1 MGAGQGSGPE
11 PFPATTRSERVTEMT
26 DAGQIQAVVFD
37 VGRVIAQ
44 WDLRHL
50 IGKLVHDAAEAEW
63 VAAHVVT
70 EAWHFQH
77 DGGRP
82 LAPMVAER
90 KAIFPQYAHVIDHY
104 AANFTDSI
112 PGRVPG
118 THVLIDRLAAQ
129 GVPLF
134 AITNF
139 GAEFWD
145 QYLPTEPVLAHMRDI
160 VVSGCERLAKPDP
173 HIFRLAARRFG
184 FDPGAMLFVD
194 DNGANI
200 ASAAALGWHV
210 HHFSGAE
217 ALEADLAGRGL
228 I

>member
-1 MGAGQGSGPE
+1 
-11 PFPATTRSERVTEMT
+11 
-26 DAGQIQAVVFD
+26 VVFD

-50 IGKLVHDAAEAEW
+50 IAKLIADPAEAEW
-63 VAAHVVT
+63 VAAHVLT

-82 LAPMVAER
+82 LADMVPER
-90 KAIFPQYAHVIDHY
+90 KALFPRYAHVIDHY

-118 THVLIDRLAAQ
+118 THLLIERLAARD
-129 GVPLF
+129 VPLF

-145 QYLPTEPVLAHMRDI
+145 QYLPTEPVLGHMRDI
-160 VVSGCERLAKPDP
+160 VVSGRERLLKPAP
-173 HIFRLAARRFG
+173 QIYRLAARRFG
-184 FDPGAMLFVD
+184 FAPEQMLFID
-194 DNGANI
+194 DNAHNI
-200 ASAAALGWHV
+200 AGAAALGWHV
-210 HHFSGAE
+210 HHFDADGTGAE
-217 ALEADLAGRGL
+217 ALEAELAARGL